1 MPKIT
6 ILCPYHKVSEE
17 LELPES
23 YAEGTFH
30 GEVPCGHP
38 EGPDYRAILNIEII
52 QSQVRRIGLKE
63 WPPSAFKASSFK
75 EMFDD
80 FRLR

>member
-23 YAEGTFH
+23 YAEGTFQ

-52 QSQVRRIGLKE
+52 QSKVRRIGLKE
-63 WPPSAFKASSFK
+63 SPPSAFKAPSLK
-75 EMFDD
+75 EVLDD

>member
-23 YAEGTFH
+23 YAEGTFQ
-30 GEVPCGHP
+30 GEVPCGNLG
-38 EGPDYRAILNIEII
+38 GPHYRAILNIEII
-52 QSQVRRIGLKE
+52 QSKVRRIGLKE
-63 WPPSAFKASSFK
+63 SPPSAFDAPSLTDLLDS
-75 EMFDD
+75 
-80 FRLR
+80 LR